1 MVELGSYPRA
11 AYKTESD
18 EELLKRGDPVISV
31 MNQDT
36 DFPKGCGAN
45 SQRLGLVS
53 ELRDRLS
60 LPVSTSFKGFARMS
74 AC

>member
-18 EELLKRGDPVISV
+18 EELLNRGDSVISG

-36 DFPKGCGAN
+36 DSPKGFGAS
-45 SQRLGLVS
+45 SQSLGMVS
-53 ELRDRLS
+53 ELSDRLS
-60 LPVSTSFKGFARMS
+60 LPVSTSFKGLARKS